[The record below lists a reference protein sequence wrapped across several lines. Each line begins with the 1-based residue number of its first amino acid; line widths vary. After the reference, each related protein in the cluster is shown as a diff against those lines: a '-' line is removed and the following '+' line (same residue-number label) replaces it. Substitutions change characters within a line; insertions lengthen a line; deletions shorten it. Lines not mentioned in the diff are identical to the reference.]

1 MAPSLLGLG
10 VVLYLL
16 TIEVLRWLRGSDTVW
31 DVLVWAVV
39 LIPLILAC
47 LIAGHGRWDMQGDDH
62 CDRQGKADFS

>member
-39 LIPLILAC
+39 LIPPDSRLPHCRPWAMRH
-47 LIAGHGRWDMQGDDH
+47 AGG
-62 CDRQGKADFS
+62 

>member
-16 TIEVLRWLRGSDTVW
+16 TIEVMRWLRGSDTVW

-47 LIAGHGRWDMQGDDH
+47 LIAGHGR
-62 CDRQGKADFS
+62 